1 MKGNFKS
8 SQENK
13 LLRKKRFDAMQSRE
27 HPEEEKQGLRGWLIV
42 GTLALL
48 FLFYGFFMY
57 FAVGD
62 KGPPPW
68 DFGVVE
74 DIPGQS
80 SYSTHPPRQGK
91 GAEPEPQHV
100 SKKPSKAL
108 IEVQKEK
115 P

>member
-1 MKGNFKS
+1 MQN
-8 SQENK
+8 QEH
-13 LLRKKRFDAMQSRE
+13 LRT
-27 HPEEEKQGLRGWLIV
+27 EKQALRGWLIV
-42 GTLALL
+42 GTLVFL

-68 DFGVVE
+68 DFGVVQ

-80 SYSTHPPRQGK
+80 SYSTHPPRQGR
-91 GAEPEPQHV
+91 GTEPEPQHV
-100 SKKPSKAL
+100 SRKPSKVPMEA
-108 IEVQKEK
+108 QKEK

>member
-1 MKGNFKS
+1 MEKG
-8 SQENK
+8 
-13 LLRKKRFDAMQSRE
+13 LDAMQSRE
-27 HPEEEKQGLRGWLIV
+27 HPEAGKQGLRGWLIV
-42 GTLALL
+42 GTLVLL

-68 DFGVVE
+68 DFGVVQ

-91 GAEPEPQHV
+91 GTEPEPQHL
-100 SKKPSKAL
+100 SRKPSKAWM
-108 IEVQKEK
+108 EVEK
-115 P
+115 DKP

>member
-1 MKGNFKS
+1 ME
-8 SQENK
+8 SQEN
-13 LLRKKRFDAMQSRE
+13 LEA
-27 HPEEEKQGLRGWLIV
+27 EKQGLRGWLIV
-42 GTLALL
+42 GSLVLL

-57 FAVGD
+57 FVVGD

-68 DFGVVE
+68 DLGGVQ

-91 GAEPEPQHV
+91 GTEPEPQHV
-100 SKKPSKAL
+100 SRRPSKAL
-108 IEVQKEK
+108 TELQKEK